1 MTSLT
6 LRGDGAGLGAGRTGP
21 GRDPSSLSMTRVG
34 HGAVADARIA
44 RAVRAG
50 VTRFNHGDFDGAREV
65 YAKCCSD
72 LLLGGARAAL
82 VGSAA
87 RAVESARQGARDATT
102 PVGAYIHA
110 VEQAVQDDLI
120 RKSLS

>member
-1 MTSLT
+1 MRENRYRQLPRYFTRAAIERLTVDKKFCVCVCVLLAVGMTSLT

-50 VTRFNHGDFDGAREV
+50 VTERMPR
-65 YAKCCSD
+65 
-72 LLLGGARAAL
+72 
-82 VGSAA
+82 
-87 RAVESARQGARDATT
+87 
-102 PVGAYIHA
+102 
-110 VEQAVQDDLI
+110 
-120 RKSLS
+120 